1 MTEKTRP
8 RWLSVINFL
17 LIKVAW
23 VACVVGGTLPG
34 ALVIALMFGL
44 CFYQGRW
51 KRERRFVV
59 GLALLGLTLDSIW
72 MHLGI
77 LDFGSG
83 ALHLGNLALAPL
95 WIILLWVAVGLSL
108 FEALGFFVRR
118 PVLGAVI
125 VGAAAPLSYS
135 TGEQFGAVVIPSTA
149 MLMVIAL
156 VWVVVFGIV
165 FELAR
170 RAQQTAEL

>member
-1 MTEKTRP
+1 MTEDARP
-8 RWLSVINFL
+8 RWLSVVNFL

-51 KRERRFVV
+51 QRERRFVV
-59 GLALLGLTLDSIW
+59 GLALLGLILDSIW
-72 MHLGI
+72 IQLGI

-83 ALHLGNLALAPL
+83 ALQLGNLALAPL
-95 WIILLWVAVGLSL
+95 WIVFLWVAVGLSL

-118 PVLGAVI
+118 PFLGAVI

-135 TGEQFGAVVIPSTA
+135 TGAQFGAVVIPSTA

-156 VWVVVFGIV
+156 VWVVVFGLV

>member
-1 MTEKTRP
+1 MTEEARP

-51 KRERRFVV
+51 QRERRFVV
-59 GLALLGLTLDSIW
+59 GLALLGLILDSIW
-72 MHLGI
+72 IQLGI
-77 LDFGSG
+77 LDFGSCS
-83 ALHLGNLALAPL
+83 LQLGNVALAPL

-108 FEALGFFVRR
+108 FEALCFFVRR
-118 PVLGAVI
+118 PLLDAVI

-135 TGEQFGAVVIPSTA
+135 TGAQFGAVVIPSTA

-156 VWVVVFGIV
+156 VWVLVFGLV

>member
-95 WIILLWVAVGLSL
+95 WIILLWVSVGLSL

>member
-1 MTEKTRP
+1 MSEVGRP

-23 VACVVGGTLPG
+23 VACVMGGTVPG
-34 ALVIALMFGL
+34 ALVIALMVAL

-51 KRERRFVV
+51 QRERKFI
-59 GLALLGLTLDSIW
+59 LALAGLGLVLDSLWI
-72 MHLGI
+72 HLGI
-77 LDFGSG
+77 LDFGAG
-83 ALHLGNLALAPL
+83 TVRIGDFAVAPL

-108 FEALGFFVRR
+108 FEALGFFVQR
-118 PVLGAVI
+118 PVWGAVI

-135 TGEQFGAVVIPSTA
+135 TGAQFGAVVIPSTA

-170 RAQQTAEL
+170 RAQQAAEP

>member
-1 MTEKTRP
+1 MTEEVRP

-23 VACVVGGTLPG
+23 VACVLGGTLPG
-34 ALVIALMFGL
+34 ALVIALLCGL

-51 KRERRFVV
+51 QRERSFVV

-72 MHLGI
+72 IHLGI

-83 ALHLGNLALAPL
+83 TLHLGNLALAPL

-108 FEALGFFVRR
+108 FEALSFFVRR
-118 PVLGAVI
+118 PILGAVI

-135 TGEQFGAVVIPSTA
+135 TGAQFGAVVIPSTA

-170 RAQQTAEL
+170 RAQNAEL

>member
-1 MTEKTRP
+1 MAEESGS

-23 VACVVGGTLPG
+23 VACVVGGTLLG
-34 ALVIALMFGL
+34 ALVIALML
-44 CFYQGRW
+44 AVCFYQGRW
-51 KRERRFVV
+51 QRERSFVF

-72 MHLGI
+72 IHFGI
-77 LDFGSG
+77 LDFGP
-83 ALHLGNLALAPL
+83 ATIKLGGLALAPP
-95 WIILLWVAVGLSL
+95 WIILLWVAVALSL

-118 PVLGAVI
+118 PILGAVI

-135 TGEQFGAVVIPSTA
+135 TGAQFGAVIIPSTA

-156 VWVVVFGIV
+156 VWVVVFGMV

-170 RAQQTAEL
+170 RAQQAAGH

>member
-1 MTEKTRP
+1 MTEETRP

-34 ALVIALMFGL
+34 ALVVALMFGL

>member
-1 MTEKTRP
+1 MTEDARP
-8 RWLSVINFL
+8 RWLSVVNFL

-23 VACVVGGTLPG
+23 LACVVGGTLPG

-51 KRERRFVV
+51 QRERRFVV
-59 GLALLGLTLDSIW
+59 GLALLGLILDSIW
-72 MHLGI
+72 IQLGI

-83 ALHLGNLALAPL
+83 ALQLGSLALAPL
-95 WIILLWVAVGLSL
+95 WIVLLWVAVGLSL

-118 PVLGAVI
+118 PFLGAVI

-135 TGEQFGAVVIPSTA
+135 TGAQFGAVVIPSTA

-156 VWVVVFGIV
+156 VWVVVFGLV

>member
-83 ALHLGNLALAPL
+83 ALHLGNIALAPL

>member
-1 MTEKTRP
+1 MTEEVRP
-8 RWLSVINFL
+8 RWLSVINFV

-34 ALVIALMFGL
+34 ALIIAVMLGL

-51 KRERRFVV
+51 QRERRFVV
-59 GLALLGLTLDSIW
+59 GLALLGLTLDSVWI
-72 MHLGI
+72 HLGI

-83 ALHLGNLALAPL
+83 TLQLGNLVLAPL

-135 TGEQFGAVVIPSTA
+135 TGAQFGAVVIPSTA

>member
-1 MTEKTRP
+1 
-8 RWLSVINFL
+8 
-17 LIKVAW
+17 
-23 VACVVGGTLPG
+23 
-34 ALVIALMFGL
+34 MFGL

-83 ALHLGNLALAPL
+83 ALHLGNIALAPL

>member
-1 MTEKTRP
+1 MNEEVRP

-23 VACVVGGTLPG
+23 VACVVGGTLSG
-34 ALVIALMFGL
+34 ALVIALMFAL
-44 CFYQGRW
+44 VLSGRW
-51 KRERRFVV
+51 QRERGFVV
-59 GLALLGLTLDSIW
+59 GLALLGLTLIMD
-72 MHLGI
+72 HLGI

-83 ALHLGNLALAPL
+83 TLQLGNLVASL

-135 TGEQFGAVVIPSTA
+135 TVHN
-149 MLMVIAL
+149 
-156 VWVVVFGIV
+156 
-165 FELAR
+165 LA
-170 RAQQTAEL
+170 Q

>member
-1 MTEKTRP
+1 MTEDTRP

-51 KRERRFVV
+51 RRERRFVV
-59 GLALLGLTLDSIW
+59 GLALLGLSLDSIW
-72 MHLGI
+72 MYLGI

-83 ALHLGNLALAPL
+83 ALHLGNLALAPP
-95 WIILLWVAVGLSL
+95 WIILLWIAVGLSL

-156 VWVVVFGIV
+156 VWVVVFGMV

>member
-1 MTEKTRP
+1 MTEEVQP
-8 RWLSVINFL
+8 RWLSVINFV

-23 VACVVGGTLPG
+23 AACVVGGTLPG
-34 ALVIALMFGL
+34 ALIIAVMLGL

-51 KRERRFVV
+51 QRERRFVV
-59 GLALLGLTLDSIW
+59 GLALLGLTLDSVWI
-72 MHLGI
+72 HLGI

-83 ALHLGNLALAPL
+83 TLQLGNLALAPL
-95 WIILLWVAVGLSL
+95 WIILLWIAVGLSL
-108 FEALGFFVRR
+108 FEALGFFIRR
-118 PVLGAVI
+118 PVLGGVI

-135 TGEQFGAVVIPSTA
+135 TGAQFGAVVIPSTA

>member
-1 MTEKTRP
+1 MTEDARP
-8 RWLSVINFL
+8 RWLSVVNFL

-83 ALHLGNLALAPL
+83 ALHLGNIALAPL

>member
-170 RAQQTAEL
+170 RAQQTAEP

>member
-1 MTEKTRP
+1 MTEEVQP
-8 RWLSVINFL
+8 RWLSVINFV

-34 ALVIALMFGL
+34 ALIIAVMLGL

-51 KRERRFVV
+51 QRERRFVV
-59 GLALLGLTLDSIW
+59 GLALLGLTLDSVWI
-72 MHLGI
+72 HLGI

-83 ALHLGNLALAPL
+83 TLQLGNLALAPL

-108 FEALGFFVRR
+108 FEALWFFVRI

-135 TGEQFGAVVIPSTA
+135 TGAQFGAVVIPSTA

>member
-51 KRERRFVV
+51 KRERRFVA

>member
-1 MTEKTRP
+1 MTEETRP
-8 RWLSVINFL
+8 RRLTDINFL

>member
-1 MTEKTRP
+1 MTEEVRP

-23 VACVVGGTLPG
+23 VACVLGGTLPG

-51 KRERRFVV
+51 QRERSFVV

-72 MHLGI
+72 IHLGI

-83 ALHLGNLALAPL
+83 TLHLGNLALAPL

-118 PVLGAVI
+118 PILGAVI

-135 TGEQFGAVVIPSTA
+135 TGAQFGAVVIPSTA

-170 RAQQTAEL
+170 RAQNAEL

>member
-1 MTEKTRP
+1 MTEETRP
-8 RWLSVINFL
+8 RWLTVINFL

-83 ALHLGNLALAPL
+83 ALHLGNIALAPL

>member
-1 MTEKTRP
+1 MG
-8 RWLSVINFL
+8 
-17 LIKVAW
+17 LI
-23 VACVVGGTLPG
+23 
-34 ALVIALMFGL
+34 
-44 CFYQGRW
+44 
-51 KRERRFVV
+51 
-59 GLALLGLTLDSIW
+59 LDSIW
-72 MHLGI
+72 IQLGI
-77 LDFGSG
+77 LDFGSSS
-83 ALHLGNLALAPL
+83 LQLGNLALAPL

-118 PVLGAVI
+118 PLLGAVL

-135 TGEQFGAVVIPSTA
+135 TGAQFGAVVIPSTA

-156 VWVVVFGIV
+156 VWVLVFGLV